1 MSAAFRALARFW
13 RSSYNSSAFW
23 AWAAPAESEIYNV
36 RMQDLIRK
44 LLAELHEDPNREGL
58 RDTPKRVEK
67 ALKFLTSGYTADID
81 SVLNNALFTVDYSE
95 MVIVKDID
103 FYSLCEHHLLPFF
116 GKCHIAY
123 VPSTKVIGLS
133 KIPRI
138 VDIFSRRL
146 QVQERLT
153 NQIADII
160 REKVAPR
167 GVAVVMEGT
176 HLCMSMR
183 GVQKQNSF
191 AVTSAMHGIFRD
203 KARTRMEFLELIRLR
218 SGLPGSS
225 SAADLA
231 CVEDP

>member
-1 MSAAFRALARFW
+1 MTGSPG
-13 RSSYNSSAFW
+13 SSTAQ
-23 AWAAPAESEIYNV
+23 IYNV
-36 RMQDLIRK
+36 PMQDLIKR
-44 LLAELHEDPNREGL
+44 LLAELGEDPAREGL
-58 RDTPKRVEK
+58 VNTPKRVEQ
-67 ALKFLTSGYTADID
+67 ALKFLTSGYQADVDKVI
-81 SVLNNALFTVDYSE
+81 NNALFTVDYSE

-218 SGLPGSS
+218 SGLPGTSS
-225 SAADLA
+225 TADLA
-231 CVEDP
+231 CVDD

>member
-1 MSAAFRALARFW
+1 
-13 RSSYNSSAFW
+13 
-23 AWAAPAESEIYNV
+23 
-36 RMQDLIRK
+36 MQDLIKR
-44 LLAELHEDPNREGL
+44 LLAELGEDPAREGL
-58 RDTPKRVEK
+58 VNTPKRVEQ
-67 ALKFLTSGYTADID
+67 ALKFLTSGYEADVDKVI
-81 SVLNNALFTVDYSE
+81 NNALFTVDYSE

-160 REKVAPR
+160 REKVSPR

-218 SGLPGSS
+218 SGLPGTSS
-225 SAADLA
+225 TSDLA
-231 CVEDP
+231 CVED